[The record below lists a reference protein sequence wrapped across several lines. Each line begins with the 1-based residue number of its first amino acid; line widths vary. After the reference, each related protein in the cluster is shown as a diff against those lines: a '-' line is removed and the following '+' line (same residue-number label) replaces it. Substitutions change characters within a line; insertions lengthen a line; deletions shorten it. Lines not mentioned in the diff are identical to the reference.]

1 MMNGTRRMEER
12 TLVRPACPLGRATA
26 LLAALAVGAGA
37 PEGLAQSPALR
48 VYGVADGLK
57 YAQSFCVAP
66 DGDGTIWVGTSY
78 GVSRY
83 DGKSFS
89 SLTTR
94 EGLPHDSVHFL
105 AAGSGGTMWT
115 GTQEGLARIGAASG
129 PLGEPRVVPLPP
141 ALRPFGTRRLSA
153 LAARGEV
160 LWLAEGRRLAQY
172 RGGALR
178 EVLLPKGSSE
188 VRKLLP
194 RDGDTCVVLT
204 RDELFLLAADG
215 PTARVALPAALGEGA
230 ALAESEDGVLVLG
243 SRGLAT
249 LRHGENGLVGVRS
262 LPPESVPVALAAFGE
277 DVAVATEAAGLL
289 VVHANGE
296 AEAIGPE
303 KGLPSA
309 TVSGVAVDRDGILW
323 LATEGGLVKLFD
335 LSLRSIPS
343 RPPELGEMVLS
354 VAPGGPGRLWVGHS
368 DGLSILERDSIRR
381 VRIGGGE
388 PSTWALLALADGE
401 VLAGT
406 TRGLVHVSSRGAR
419 RFPELPLA
427 GSGRVF
433 GLAHG
438 PGGEIWASTLRGI
451 VRFRWERDRP
461 AGAVAVT
468 SIGGEPF
475 GEARGISVG
484 SDGFVWIGT
493 DGAGVVRYRD
503 GHFERVGADAG
514 LPTGIARVVLA
525 RPEGTWI
532 GTDRGAFLLA
542 GGRARPLA
550 ALNAALDDPWVS
562 SVAQAGGDV
571 WVGSSYS
578 VFRVSGE
585 RVVERID
592 RSTGLVGASLSA
604 EGSLS
609 PLPDGRLAIATVG
622 GLSLLDIGR
631 SHRTPPAPAITIAG
645 GADAAGRPII
655 TGRPIAHADASVIF
669 AFRSPTF
676 VAEERTLF
684 AERLLPL
691 EAEFSPPH
699 SEPRA
704 RYAGLRAGR
713 YTLEVKAIAATGL
726 ESVRPA
732 RLHFTVEPPW
742 WGTLLARAAFA
753 ALLLAAVSAAVAA
766 RTRGLRR
773 QAASLEAR
781 VEERTRE
788 LREANAR
795 LEEAQARIAQLL
807 ESRSEAQLDPAAW
820 ASTVAGE
827 LARLLGVSSVGVF
840 AFEEAGSVTRLAGD
854 GVAAPCRE
862 EAETAAPGA
871 DLAPG
876 EAALFPA
883 RGASGEPLGAVAVP
897 EGAAWDEPRRR
908 LLAGFAHQLGG
919 ALEIRRV
926 RKRLAE
932 AEAARETAREAMKGR
947 GLAPAAVCPR
957 CRRVFAEARRC
968 PEDGAPLDASRLLPA
983 VVHERYRLVS
993 VLGEGGM
1000 GTVYLAEDLRLPR
1013 EVAIKVVRLDL
1024 NADPGIRLR
1033 FVREANTL
1041 ARLSHPGVTALFDA
1055 GELDDGSLYLVMERL
1070 HGADLARFLARD
1082 GRGSPAQVAQLTRQA
1097 GSALAA
1103 AHRAGVVHRDVKPE
1117 NLVLASVSGSLRV
1130 KVVDFGLARA
1140 EEAGRGLTRT
1150 GMIVGTP
1157 AFMAPEQVAAGEL
1170 SAATDVYALAAVA
1183 WEALTGLRLV
1193 RAEAVGAIFTEILNT
1208 PAPPPSRFR
1217 PGLPESVDGLFLAAL
1232 AKEPRERP
1240 ADAEEWGRRVAD
1252 ALEGLPPEDPGWR
1265 FEADATSG

>member
-1 MMNGTRRMEER
+1 MLTGPA
-12 TLVRPACPLGRATA
+12 RPRGRASA
-26 LLAALAVGAGA
+26 LLVVLALAAAA
-37 PEGLAQSPALR
+37 PKAFAQRPALR

-57 YAQSFCVAP
+57 YAQSFCVVP
-66 DGDGTIWVGTSY
+66 DGEGSIWVGTSY

-83 DGKSFS
+83 DGKSFA
-89 SLTTR
+89 SLTAR
-94 EGLPHDSVHFL
+94 DGLPHDSVHSVV
-105 AAGSGGTMWT
+105 AGSDGTVWAA
-115 GTQEGLARIGAASG
+115 TQEGLARIGADSG

-141 ALRPFGTRRLSA
+141 ALGPFGARRPSA
-153 LAARGEV
+153 LAARGDV
-160 LWLAEGRRLAQY
+160 LWLADGRRVS
-172 RGGALR
+172 RFHEGALR
-178 EVLLPKGSSE
+178 ESLLPDGAGE
-188 VRKLLP
+188 VRGLLP
-194 RDGDTCVVLT
+194 TGDDACVVLT
-204 RDELFLLAADG
+204 RSEVFLPAADG
-215 PTARVALPAALGEGA
+215 PAARVALPAALGDGT
-230 ALAESEDGVLVLG
+230 ALAAAPGGVLVLG
-243 SRGLAT
+243 SRGFAT
-249 LRHGENGLVGVRS
+249 VRQGEARIEDVRA
-262 LPPESVPVALAAFGE
+262 LPPESVPVALAAFEEG
-277 DVAVATEAAGLL
+277 VAVATEAAGLL
-289 VVHANGE
+289 VVPASGVV
-296 AEAIGPE
+296 EAIGPE

-354 VAPGGPGRLWVGHS
+354 VAPGGFGRLWVGHS
-368 DGLSILERDSIRR
+368 DGLSLLERDSIRR
-381 VRIGGGE
+381 VGIGGGE
-388 PSTWALLALADGE
+388 PSAWALLALDDGE

-406 TRGLVHVSSRGAR
+406 ARGLVHVSAGGAR

-427 GSGRVF
+427 GTGRVF
-433 GLAHG
+433 GLARG
-438 PGGEIWASTLRGI
+438 PEGEVWASTLRGV
-451 VRFRWERDRP
+451 VRFRWERGRP
-461 AGAVAVT
+461 TEAAAT
-468 SIGGEPF
+468 TAIGGEPF

-484 SDGFVWIGT
+484 PDGSVWFGT

-503 GHFERVGADAG
+503 GRFERVGADAG

-525 RPEGTWI
+525 RREGTWI

-542 GGRARPLA
+542 EGRARPLA
-550 ALNAALDDPWVS
+550 ALNGALDDPWIAS
-562 SVAQAGGDV
+562 IAQAGGDV

-578 VFRVSGE
+578 AFRVRGE
-585 RVVERID
+585 RVVERVD
-592 RSTGLVGASLSA
+592 RSTGLAGASLSA

-622 GLSLLDIGR
+622 GLSLLGLGR
-631 SHRTPPAPAITIAG
+631 SHRPPPVPAVAIAG
-645 GADAAGRPII
+645 AVDGAGRPVVP
-655 TGRPIAHADASVIF
+655 GRPIAHVDASVTF
-669 AFRSPTF
+669 AFRSATF

-691 EAEFSPPH
+691 EAGFSPPH
-699 SEPRA
+699 AEPRA
-704 RYAGLRAGR
+704 RFAGLPAGR
-713 YTLEVKAIAATGL
+713 YTLEVKAISASGL
-726 ESVRPA
+726 ESARPA
-732 RLHFTVEPPW
+732 RLHFVVEPPW
-742 WGTLLARAAFA
+742 WGTPLARAALA
-753 ALLLAAVSAAVAA
+753 ALLLASVAAVVAV
-766 RTRGLRR
+766 RTRSLRR
-773 QAASLEAR
+773 QAAALEAR

-788 LREANAR
+788 LTVANAR

-807 ESRSEAQLDPAAW
+807 ESRPEAQLDPAAW
-820 ASTVAGE
+820 AATVASE
-827 LARLLGVSSVGVF
+827 LARTLGVATVGVF
-840 AFEEAGSVTRLAGD
+840 AFEESGGVTRLAGD
-854 GVAAPCRE
+854 GVAAPLRE
-862 EAETAAPGA
+862 EADGAAPGA

-926 RKRLAE
+926 RRRLAE

-947 GLAPAAVCPR
+947 GIAPAAVCPR
-957 CRRVFAEARRC
+957 CRRVFAEAIRC
-968 PEDGAPLDASRLLPA
+968 PDDGAPLDASRLLPA
-983 VVHERYRLVS
+983 VVNERYRLVS

-1082 GRGSPAQVAQLTRQA
+1082 GRGAPGQVARLAEQA

-1117 NLVLASVSGSLRV
+1117 NLVLTSASGSLRV

-1157 AFMAPEQVAAGEL
+1157 AFMAPEQVADGEL
-1170 SAATDVYALAAVA
+1170 TAATDVYALAAVV
-1183 WEALTGLRLV
+1183 WEALTGRRLV
-1193 RAEAVGAIFTEILNT
+1193 QAEAVGAIFTEILNA

-1217 PGLPESVDGLFLAAL
+1217 PSLPESVDALLLAAL
-1232 AKEPRERP
+1232 SKAPGERP

-1252 ALEGLPPEDPGWR
+1252 ALEGLPPDGPGWTL
-1265 FEADATSG
+1265 EPVATDA